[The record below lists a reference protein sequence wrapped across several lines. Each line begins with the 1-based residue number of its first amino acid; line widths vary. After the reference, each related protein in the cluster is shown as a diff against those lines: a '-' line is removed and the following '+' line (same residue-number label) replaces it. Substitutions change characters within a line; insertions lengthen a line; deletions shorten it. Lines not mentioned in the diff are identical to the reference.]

1 MLPVP
6 PVQCAA
12 LKKGIQT
19 MSYASNRTFFFFS
32 QVEECDQNGMR
43 MDWKLSNVGLSSLDL
58 SLIVATQQYVP
69 IKEQ

>member
-1 MLPVP
+1 
-6 PVQCAA
+6 
-12 LKKGIQT
+12 
-19 MSYASNRTFFFFS
+19 MSYASNRTSFFFS
-32 QVEECDQNGMR
+32 QEEECDQNGMR